1 MEFGIFVGIGG
12 VVYGASQVME
22 RKRREA
28 YEQYALT
35 HGLVFDALALELEV
49 SLGPLFPLFQI
60 GRDRTFRYA
69 LKGTRSGVP
78 FTAFEFKFV
87 TGGGRSSQTHR
98 LALMT
103 WPSDAGLPNFYVGP
117 EGWWERVKQ
126 RFGEQDFDYPEDR
139 AFSDA
144 YVLQGGDE
152 AAVRKVFD
160 SSKRAFLVA
169 HAGTHAAGTGSCL
182 LWWRVQRLPPA
193 GEKLEAFIADGD
205 AFCRA
210 FSQ

>member
-1 MEFGIFVGIGG
+1 MFVGAG
-12 VVYGASQVME
+12 VVFFAASQIME

-35 HGLVFDALALELEV
+35 HGLAFDPEAAAPQRDLSAQ
-49 SLGPLFPLFQI
+49 FPLFQV
-60 GRDRTFRYA
+60 GYSQRFRYA

-78 FTAFEFKFV
+78 FTAFEFKYV
-87 TGGGRSSQTHR
+87 TGSGRSANTHY

-103 WPSDAGLPNFYVGP
+103 WWLSDAGLPKFYVGS
-117 EGWWERVKQ
+117 EGWWEKVKQ
-126 RFGEQDFDYPEDR
+126 RFGEQDFDYPEDQ

-152 AAVRKVFD
+152 TAVRKVFD
-160 SSKRAFLVA
+160 GAKRAFLVA
-169 HAGTHAAGTGSCL
+169 HPGTHAAGTGPCL
-182 LWWRVQRLPPA
+182 IWWRVQRLPPA
-193 GEKLEAFIADGD
+193 GDKLEAFFSDGD